1 MTRNLMLSSTPR
13 SYFEFAKLNN
23 IEQKTHYTRSFM
35 ENESIHQL
43 MFAAKLLGGCIP
55 AVLDPYR
62 LSQVVFRKI
71 YFLNSLDQDFV
82 WFMDKM
88 KKS

>member
-1 MTRNLMLSSTPR
+1 
-13 SYFEFAKLNN
+13 
-23 IEQKTHYTRSFM
+23 M
-35 ENESIHQL
+35 ENESFHQL

>member
-1 MTRNLMLSSTPR
+1 
-13 SYFEFAKLNN
+13 
-23 IEQKTHYTRSFM
+23 M

-71 YFLNSLDQDFV
+71 YFLNSLDQNFV
-82 WFMDKM
+82 WFMDKK